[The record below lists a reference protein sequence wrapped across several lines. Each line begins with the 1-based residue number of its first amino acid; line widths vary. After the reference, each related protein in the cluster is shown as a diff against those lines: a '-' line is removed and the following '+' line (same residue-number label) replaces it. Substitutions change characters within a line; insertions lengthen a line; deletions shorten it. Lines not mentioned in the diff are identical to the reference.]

1 LDEADFLIE
10 KAESKLNSAKILFEN
25 GVYDDAVSRAYYCMY
40 YAAKALLSLK
50 DMHPRTHRGVL
61 SQFGLEFVKT
71 GVIEEYY
78 AKAITTAQER
88 RERADYDIYYNP
100 SKEEAESI
108 IEDAERFLDRIKKA
122 VDEIRKTSKRF

>member
-1 LDEADFLIE
+1 MDEIDLLIE
-10 KAESKLNSAKILFEN
+10 KAESKLNSAKILFEKEI
-25 GVYDDAVSRAYYCMY
+25 YDDAVSRAYYCMY

-50 DMHPRTHRGVL
+50 DKHPRTHRGVL

-88 RERADYDIYYNP
+88 RERADYDIYYSP

-122 VDEIRKTSKRF
+122 VDELRM